1 MLELMSTTQRHLND
15 SAVRPSAMPADAH
28 ALQRLQHYHRHHELL
43 EAQLE
48 QELEHEAS
56 RRWVHTATHLR
67 PLVNL
72 SAPLPHAGRAAWQPA
87 ALPHDA
93 SLHARWH
100 HWRRRHFDR
109 HWHGREYKLGVLWTA
124 SVVLFCVLARRI
136 VDSATRGYVDVDD
149 GAPETPGTAS
159 NRPGGQRLD
168 AV

>member
-1 MLELMSTTQRHLND
+1 MLNCHSRDLLPALA
-15 SAVRPSAMPADAH
+15 SAVSALHAHGAALPVRVVVRNLLRHAHNSDLLPAWAG
-28 ALQRLQHYHRHHELL
+28 AV
-43 EAQLE
+43 
-48 QELEHEAS
+48 
-56 RRWVHTATHLR
+56 WPV
-67 PLVNL
+67 
-72 SAPLPHAGRAAWQPA
+72 PHAGRAAWQPA

-159 NRPGGQRLD
+159 KRPGGQRLD

>member
-1 MLELMSTTQRHLND
+1 M
-15 SAVRPSAMPADAH
+15 ADGEVWH
-28 ALQRLQHYHRHHELL
+28 NK
-43 EAQLE
+43 
-48 QELEHEAS
+48 
-56 RRWVHTATHLR
+56 TC
-67 PLVNL
+67 
-72 SAPLPHAGRAAWQPA
+72 
-87 ALPHDA
+87 
-93 SLHARWH
+93 WH

-159 NRPGGQRLD
+159 KRPGGQRLD